1 MPKSDAMRLC
11 VRLSMSMGW
20 GRNDILSIPL
30 DELGDWSDALEHESR
45 ERK

>member
-11 VRLSMSMGW
+11 VRLSMITGW

-30 DELGDWSDALEHESR
+30 DELGDWIDAMER
-45 ERK
+45 ECWRKK